1 MRKFVYLFAAATLLL
16 LVGTVQAR
24 EGRGAPAAKL
34 AQDDIVVSTQRTLL
48 NINNMAMW
56 IQSDG
61 WSARNPLN
69 NNSGVTY
76 PRSTDQ
82 VIFQD
87 GIIWG
92 GRVKDGNDQELR
104 VGGQTYEIGTVP
116 GVIESKGVA
125 QDRETA
131 RLYRIRRDWAT
142 ADLRLD
148 ASEVLNIG
156 LSAVTAAHEEAVRA
170 QYERDWMEWP
180 ADQGAPYYDNDGNG
194 QYDPAVDE
202 PGLASADQ
210 VIWFAINDLDQG
222 ATTSLYGSL
231 PIGLETQV
239 TLWGYAR
246 SDALGDVIFKKYKI
260 IYKGTAEATDD
271 AVIEDMYFAQ
281 WSDPDLGDFGDDFAG
296 ADVGLSLGYVYNSI
310 DDDSHYVS
318 FGLAPP
324 AAGYDFLQGPIVP
337 VHQLDEEG
345 NIAVDEEGNQL
356 LDENSVAIFNE
367 GLRPGYKNLPM
378 TAFVYFAA
386 GSAISDPELGEYI
399 GTQQWYNLLRGFQ
412 PQDDVENPVPY
423 TNPLTNADTKFTLD
437 GDPTRATGWNDGVPL
452 PAGDRRI
459 VLATGSF
466 EMALGDT
473 QEVVVA
479 LLGAISSDRLRSVSK
494 LKFTDQFVQDAYNS
508 FFQVP
513 KPPTQPNV
521 RLVELDQTIVLNWG
535 WDPESVAKTESGGS
549 SGFEFEGYNVYQ
561 LPSAEATLG
570 QATKIAT
577 FDIVNGVT
585 TILGIAL
592 DEQSGVVLDVPLQI
606 GSDSGLQRYI
616 TLTRDALR
624 SGPLVNG
631 QQYYFAV
638 TAYSRA
644 TSAEAA
650 TTTTLESSPQSI
662 ICVPQVAPPGI
673 TRTHEDPGELLPVEH
688 TKGIGDASVFP
699 VVIDPTALR
708 LTTYEGIFTGIFSG
722 VEITVWLPTTYKVTF
737 NDDATWSL
745 SREPYEFP
753 FNDGSWRLLDGET
766 LEDRE
771 SNTTYKVKLTF
782 NDDSTWSL
790 SRILLEA
797 TDEVELTF
805 NDESWSLLD
814 GETLV
819 DRESN
824 ISLDESYP
832 IVEGLQ
838 VKVGALVFTN
848 PTTYISAEVTSDA
861 NPDDGNLSL
870 WGDGTLFGFPDGYG
884 STFWD
889 GGGAGDNRLV
899 RDIEFRFTGV
909 WDADSTAIVEG
920 GSMATLGGVSG
931 GSGERDIAAH
941 PFKPAEVSDSTGAF
955 LQRVPFEI
963 WDVEDPD
970 NPRQL
975 NAVFYDRGADGSRDD
990 GSVVYHQ
997 TYNMPGR
1004 DYITIVHTD
1013 YDPTKIHELT
1023 DENTTW
1029 VYFFL
1034 QGGASVWSTG
1044 DVIKITI
1051 GNTVVAGE
1059 DEFEFSVTAEAYSEA
1074 LAKENVDKINVFPNP
1089 YLGVNSAETSRYSH
1103 FVTFN
1108 HLPPKANIRIFDMS
1122 GTLVRTI
1129 EKDDPS
1135 QFTRWDLQNQ
1145 NQLPVASGMYIA
1157 HIELPGL
1164 GESRILKLAVIQE
1177 QQFLESF

>member
-1 MRKFVYLFAAATLLL
+1 MRKFVYLFVAATLLF

-34 AQDDIVVSTQRTLL
+34 AQDDIVVSTERTQL

-69 NNSGVTY
+69 GNSGVTY
-76 PRSTDQ
+76 PRSIDQ

-116 GVIESKGVA
+116 GIIESKGVA
-125 QDRETA
+125 QDRDTA

-337 VHQLDEEG
+337 VYQLDDDG

-521 RLVELDQTIVLNWG
+521 RLVELNQTIVLNWG
-535 WDPESVAKTESGGS
+535 WDPELVAKTESVGS
-549 SGFEFEGYNVYQ
+549 PGFEFEGYNVYQ
-561 LPSAEATLG
+561 LPSAEATLSQG
-570 QATKIAT
+570 TKIAT
-577 FDIVNGVT
+577 FDLVNGVT

-606 GSDSGLQRYI
+606 GSDGGLQRYI
-616 TLTRDALR
+616 TMTRDALR

-644 TSAEAA
+644 TSEEAA
-650 TTTTLESSPQSI
+650 TTTTLESSPQTI

-673 TRTHEDPGELLPVEH
+673 TRTHEAPGEVLPVEH
-688 TKGIGDASVFP
+688 TKGIGDASVWAM
-699 VVIDPTALR
+699 VVDPTALQQAA
-708 LTTYEGIFTGIFSG
+708 
-722 VEITVWLPTTYKVTF
+722 YKVTF

-745 SREPYEFP
+745 SR
-753 FNDGSWRLLDGET
+753 GGE
-766 LEDRE
+766 
-771 SNTTYKVKLTF
+771 
-782 NDDSTWSL
+782 
-790 SRILLEA
+790 I
-797 TDEVELTF
+797 
-805 NDESWSLLD
+805 
-814 GETLV
+814 LV
-819 DRESN
+819 DREGN

-838 VKVGALVFTN
+838 VKVGNLVFTN
-848 PTTYISAEVTSDA
+848 PTTYISAQVTNDA
-861 NPDDGNLSL
+861 DPEDGDLSL

-975 NAVFYDRGADGSRDD
+975 NAVFFDRGADGSRDD

-1023 DENTTW
+1023 DDNTTW
-1029 VYFFL
+1029 VYFFS

-1044 DVIKITI
+1044 DVLKITI

-1059 DEFEFSVTAEAYSEA
+1059 DEFEFSVTAATYSEA
-1074 LAKENVDKINVFPNP
+1074 LAKENVEKINVFPNP
-1089 YLGVNSAETSRYSH
+1089 YLGVNLAETSRYSH
-1103 FVTFN
+1103 FVTFSY
-1108 HLPPKANIRIFDMS
+1108 LPPKANIRIFDMS

-1157 HIELPGL
+1157 HIELPGI

-1177 QQFLESF
+1177 QQFLENF

>member
-1 MRKFVYLFAAATLLL
+1 MRKFVYLFVAATLLF

-34 AQDDIVVSTQRTLL
+34 AQDDIVVSTERTQL

-69 NNSGVTY
+69 GNSGVTY
-76 PRSTDQ
+76 PRSIDQ

-116 GVIESKGVA
+116 GIIESKGVA
-125 QDRETA
+125 QDRDTA

-156 LSAVTAAHEEAVRA
+156 LSQVTAAHEEAVRA

-337 VHQLDEEG
+337 VYQLDEEG

-521 RLVELDQTIVLNWG
+521 RLVELNQTIVLNWG
-535 WDPESVAKTESGGS
+535 WDPELVAKTESVGS
-549 SGFEFEGYNVYQ
+549 PGFEFEGYNVYQ
-561 LPSAEATLG
+561 LPSAEATLSQG
-570 QATKIAT
+570 TKIAT
-577 FDIVNGVT
+577 FDLVNGVT

-606 GSDSGLQRYI
+606 GSDGGLQRYI
-616 TLTRDALR
+616 TMTRDALR

-644 TSAEAA
+644 TSEEAA
-650 TTTTLESSPQSI
+650 TTTTLESSPQTI

-673 TRTHEDPGELLPVEH
+673 TRTHEAPGEVLPVEH
-688 TKGIGDASVFP
+688 TKGIGDASVWAM
-699 VVIDPTALR
+699 VVDPTALQQAA
-708 LTTYEGIFTGIFSG
+708 
-722 VEITVWLPTTYKVTF
+722 YKVTF

-745 SREPYEFP
+745 SR
-753 FNDGSWRLLDGET
+753 GGE
-766 LEDRE
+766 
-771 SNTTYKVKLTF
+771 
-782 NDDSTWSL
+782 
-790 SRILLEA
+790 I
-797 TDEVELTF
+797 
-805 NDESWSLLD
+805 
-814 GETLV
+814 LV
-819 DRESN
+819 DREGN

-838 VKVGALVFTN
+838 VKVGNLVFTN
-848 PTTYISAEVTSDA
+848 PTTYISAQVTNDA
-861 NPDDGNLSL
+861 DPEDGDLSL
-870 WGDGTLFGFPDGYG
+870 WGDGTLFGYSDGYG
-884 STFWD
+884 STFWE

-975 NAVFYDRGADGSRDD
+975 NAVFFDRGADGSRDD

-1023 DENTTW
+1023 DDNTTW
-1029 VYFFL
+1029 VYFFS

-1044 DVIKITI
+1044 DVLKITI

-1059 DEFEFSVTAEAYSEA
+1059 DEFEFSVTAATYSEA
-1074 LAKENVDKINVFPNP
+1074 LAKENVEKINVFPNP
-1089 YLGVNSAETSRYSH
+1089 YLGVNLAETSRYSH
-1103 FVTFN
+1103 FVTFSY
-1108 HLPPKANIRIFDMS
+1108 LPPKANIRIFDMS

-1157 HIELPGL
+1157 HIELPGI

-1177 QQFLESF
+1177 QQFLENF

>member
-1 MRKFVYLFAAATLLL
+1 MRKLIFGMIAAAGLAT
-16 LVGTVQAR
+16 GPAEAR
-24 EGRGAPAAKL
+24 EPIYGGAAKAL
-34 AQDDIVVSTQRTLL
+34 QEEDADKVSTERTML

-56 IQSDG
+56 IQSNG
-61 WSARNPLN
+61 ASARNPIT
-69 NNSGVTY
+69 SGAGVTF

-82 VIFQD
+82 VIYQD
-87 GIIWG
+87 GLIWG
-92 GRVKDGNDQELR
+92 GRVLDGNPQELR
-104 VGGQTYEIGTVP
+104 VGGQTYAIGTVP

-125 QDRETA
+125 QDRATA

-148 ASEVLNIG
+148 ASEVLNKG
-156 LSAVTAAHEEAVRA
+156 LSEVTAANEDSVRA

-180 ADQGAPYYDNDGNG
+180 AELGAPFYDNDGDG

-202 PGLASADQ
+202 PGLANADQ
-210 VIWFAINDLDQG
+210 VIWFAVNDLDQG
-222 ATTSLYGSL
+222 AVASLYGAL
-231 PIGLETQV
+231 PIGMETQV

-246 SDALGDVIFKKYKI
+246 TDALGDAIFKKYKV
-260 IYKGTAEATDD
+260 IYKGTESTPDTAR
-271 AVIEDMYFAQ
+271 VEDMYLAQ

-296 ADVGLSLGYVYNSI
+296 ADVDLSLGYVYNSI
-310 DDDSHYVS
+310 DDDSHYVD

-337 VHQLDEEG
+337 VYLRDEEG
-345 NIAVDEEGNQL
+345 NVAVDEEGNPL
-356 LDENSVAIFNE
+356 LDENSVAIFND
-367 GLRPGYKNLPM
+367 GLRPGYENLPM

-386 GSAISDPELGEYI
+386 GSSISDPDLQEYD
-399 GTQQWYNLLRGFQ
+399 GTLQWYNLLQGFQ
-412 PQDDVENPVPY
+412 PQADINNPVPY
-423 TNPLTNADTKFTLD
+423 TNPLTNEATKFTLA

-459 VLATGSF
+459 VMATGPF

-479 LLGAISSDRLRSVSK
+479 LLGGISTDRLRSVSK

-513 KPPTQPNV
+513 KPPARPNV
-521 RLVELDQTIVLNWG
+521 RLIELDQTIVLNWG
-535 WDPESVAKTESGGS
+535 WDPESVAETEGVGS
-549 SGFEFEGYNVYQ
+549 PGFDFEGYNVYQ
-561 LPSAEATLG
+561 MPSAEATLSQG
-570 QATKIAT
+570 TRIAT
-577 FDIVNGVT
+577 FDLVNGVT

-606 GSDSGLQRYI
+606 GNDRGLQRYI
-616 TLTRDALR
+616 TLSHDALR
-624 SGPLVNG
+624 GGPLVNG
-631 QQYYFAV
+631 QQYHFAV
-638 TAYSRA
+638 TAYNRA
-644 TSAEAA
+644 TSEDAA
-650 TTTTLESSPQSI
+650 TTTTLESSPRI
-662 ICVPQVAPPGI
+662 ITCVPQVAPPGI
-673 TRTHEDPGELLPVEH
+673 SRTHEAPGDTLSVEH
-688 TKGIGDASVFP
+688 TNGIGDASVYP
-699 VVIDPTALR
+699 LVIDPTALQ
-708 LTTYEGIFTGIFSG
+708 EA
-722 VEITVWLPTTYKVTF
+722 TYKVAF

-745 SREPYEFP
+745 LR
-753 FNDGSWRLLDGET
+753 DGEQ
-766 LEDRE
+766 
-771 SNTTYKVKLTF
+771 V
-782 NDDSTWSL
+782 
-790 SRILLEA
+790 I
-797 TDEVELTF
+797 
-805 NDESWSLLD
+805 
-814 GETLV
+814 

-832 IVEGLQ
+832 IVDGLQ
-838 VKVGALVFTN
+838 VKVGDLVFTN
-848 PTTYISAEVTSDA
+848 PTTYISAAVTNDA
-861 NPDDGNLSL
+861 NPDDGDLSL
-870 WGDGTLFGFPDGYG
+870 WGDGTLFGFADGYG

-889 GGGAGDNRLV
+889 GGGAGDIRLV

-909 WDADSTAIVEG
+909 WSADSTRIVEG

-941 PFKPAEVSDSTGAF
+941 PFKPADAEVSDSTGAF
-955 LQRVPFEI
+955 LQRVPFEV

-975 NAVFYDRGADGSRDD
+975 NAVFYDCGADGSRDE
-990 GSVVYHQ
+990 GSVAYHQ

-1013 YDPTKIHELT
+1013 YDPAKIHELT

-1059 DEFEFSVTAEAYSEA
+1059 DEFEFRVTAERYSEA
-1074 LAKENVDKINVFPNP
+1074 LARESVKKINVFPNP
-1089 YLGVNSAETSRYSH
+1089 YLGVNEAETSRFNH
-1103 FVTFN
+1103 FVTFS

-1122 GTLVRTI
+1122 GVLVRTI

-1135 QFTRWDLQNQ
+1135 QFTRWDLQNH
-1145 NQLPVASGMYIA
+1145 NELPVASGMYIA
-1157 HIELPGL
+1157 HIELPGT
-1164 GESRILKLAVIQE
+1164 GMSRVLKLAIIQE
-1177 QQFLESF
+1177 QQFLENF

>member
-1 MRKFVYLFAAATLLL
+1 MRKFVYLFVAATLLF

-34 AQDDIVVSTQRTLL
+34 AQDDIVVSTERTQL

-69 NNSGVTY
+69 GNSGVTY
-76 PRSTDQ
+76 PRSIDQ

-116 GVIESKGVA
+116 GIIESKGVA
-125 QDRETA
+125 QDRDTA

-337 VHQLDEEG
+337 VYQLDEEG

-513 KPPTQPNV
+513 KPPTQPKV

-535 WDPESVAKTESGGS
+535 WDPESVAKTESVGS
-549 SGFEFEGYNVYQ
+549 PGFEFEGYNVYQ
-561 LPSAEATLG
+561 LPSAEATLSQG
-570 QATKIAT
+570 TKIAT
-577 FDIVNGVT
+577 FDLVNGVT

-606 GSDSGLQRYI
+606 GNDGGLQRYI
-616 TLTRDALR
+616 TMTRDALR

-644 TSAEAA
+644 TSEEAA
-650 TTTTLESSPQSI
+650 TTTTLESSPQTI

-673 TRTHEDPGELLPVEH
+673 ARTHEVPGEVLPVEH
-688 TKGIGDASVFP
+688 TKGIGDASVWAM
-699 VVIDPTALR
+699 VVDPTALQQAA
-708 LTTYEGIFTGIFSG
+708 
-722 VEITVWLPTTYKVTF
+722 YKVTF

-745 SREPYEFP
+745 SR
-753 FNDGSWRLLDGET
+753 GGE
-766 LEDRE
+766 
-771 SNTTYKVKLTF
+771 
-782 NDDSTWSL
+782 
-790 SRILLEA
+790 I
-797 TDEVELTF
+797 
-805 NDESWSLLD
+805 
-814 GETLV
+814 LV
-819 DRESN
+819 DREGN

-838 VKVGALVFTN
+838 VKVGNLVFTN
-848 PTTYISAEVTSDA
+848 PTTYISAQVTNDA
-861 NPDDGNLSL
+861 DSEDGDLSL
-870 WGDGTLFGFPDGYG
+870 WGDGTLFGYSDGYG
-884 STFWD
+884 STFWE

-975 NAVFYDRGADGSRDD
+975 NAVFSDRGADGSRDD

-1023 DENTTW
+1023 DDNTTW
-1029 VYFFL
+1029 VYFFS

-1044 DVIKITI
+1044 DVLKITI

-1059 DEFEFSVTAEAYSEA
+1059 DEFEFSVTAATYSEA
-1074 LAKENVDKINVFPNP
+1074 LAKENVEKINVFPNP
-1089 YLGVNSAETSRYSH
+1089 YLGVNLAETSRYRH
-1103 FVTFN
+1103 FVTFSY
-1108 HLPPKANIRIFDMS
+1108 LPPKANIRIFDMS

-1157 HIELPGL
+1157 HIELPGI

-1177 QQFLESF
+1177 QQFLENF

>member
-1 MRKFVYLFAAATLLL
+1 MRKFVYLFVAATLLF

-34 AQDDIVVSTQRTLL
+34 AQDDIVVSTERTQL

-69 NNSGVTY
+69 GNSGVTY
-76 PRSTDQ
+76 PRSIDQ

-116 GVIESKGVA
+116 GIIESKGVA
-125 QDRETA
+125 QDRDTA

-521 RLVELDQTIVLNWG
+521 RLVELNQTIVLNWG
-535 WDPESVAKTESGGS
+535 WDPELVAKTESVGS
-549 SGFEFEGYNVYQ
+549 PGFEFEGYNVYQ
-561 LPSAEATLG
+561 LPSAEATLSQG
-570 QATKIAT
+570 TKIAT
-577 FDIVNGVT
+577 FDLVNGVT

-606 GSDSGLQRYI
+606 GSDGGLQRYI
-616 TLTRDALR
+616 TMTRDALR

-644 TSAEAA
+644 TSEEAA
-650 TTTTLESSPQSI
+650 TTTTLESSPQTI

-673 TRTHEDPGELLPVEH
+673 TRTHEAPGEVLPVEH
-688 TKGIGDASVFP
+688 TKGIGDASVWAM
-699 VVIDPTALR
+699 VVDPTALQQAA
-708 LTTYEGIFTGIFSG
+708 
-722 VEITVWLPTTYKVTF
+722 YKVTF

-745 SREPYEFP
+745 SR
-753 FNDGSWRLLDGET
+753 GGE
-766 LEDRE
+766 
-771 SNTTYKVKLTF
+771 
-782 NDDSTWSL
+782 
-790 SRILLEA
+790 I
-797 TDEVELTF
+797 
-805 NDESWSLLD
+805 
-814 GETLV
+814 LV
-819 DRESN
+819 DREGN

-838 VKVGALVFTN
+838 VKVGNLVFTN
-848 PTTYISAEVTSDA
+848 PTTYISAEVTNDA
-861 NPDDGNLSL
+861 NPDDGDLSL
-870 WGDGTLFGFPDGYG
+870 WGDGTLFGYSDGYG
-884 STFWD
+884 STFWE

-975 NAVFYDRGADGSRDD
+975 NAVFFDRGADGSRDD

-1023 DENTTW
+1023 DDNTTW
-1029 VYFFL
+1029 VYFFS

-1044 DVIKITI
+1044 DVLKITI

-1059 DEFEFSVTAEAYSEA
+1059 DEFEFSVTAATYSEA
-1074 LAKENVDKINVFPNP
+1074 LAKENVEKINVFPNP
-1089 YLGVNSAETSRYSH
+1089 YLGVNLAETSRYSH
-1103 FVTFN
+1103 FVTFSY
-1108 HLPPKANIRIFDMS
+1108 LPPKANIRIFDMS

-1157 HIELPGL
+1157 HIELPGI

-1177 QQFLESF
+1177 QQFLENF

>member
-1 MRKFVYLFAAATLLL
+1 MRKFVYLFVAATLLF

-34 AQDDIVVSTQRTLL
+34 AQDDIVVSTERTQL

-69 NNSGVTY
+69 GNSGVTY
-76 PRSTDQ
+76 PRSIDQ

-116 GVIESKGVA
+116 GIIESKGVA
-125 QDRETA
+125 QDRDTA

-337 VHQLDEEG
+337 VYQLDDDG

-513 KPPTQPNV
+513 KPPTQPKV

-535 WDPESVAKTESGGS
+535 WDPESVAKTESVGS
-549 SGFEFEGYNVYQ
+549 PGFEFEGYNVYQ
-561 LPSAEATLG
+561 LPSAEATLSQG
-570 QATKIAT
+570 TKIAT
-577 FDIVNGVT
+577 FDLVNGVT

-606 GSDSGLQRYI
+606 GNDGGLQRYI
-616 TLTRDALR
+616 TMTRDALR

-644 TSAEAA
+644 TSEEAA
-650 TTTTLESSPQSI
+650 TTTTLESSPQTI

-673 TRTHEDPGELLPVEH
+673 TRTHEAPGEVLPVEH
-688 TKGIGDASVFP
+688 TKGIGDASVWAM
-699 VVIDPTALR
+699 VVDPTALQQAA
-708 LTTYEGIFTGIFSG
+708 
-722 VEITVWLPTTYKVTF
+722 YKVTF

-745 SREPYEFP
+745 SR
-753 FNDGSWRLLDGET
+753 GGE
-766 LEDRE
+766 
-771 SNTTYKVKLTF
+771 
-782 NDDSTWSL
+782 
-790 SRILLEA
+790 I
-797 TDEVELTF
+797 
-805 NDESWSLLD
+805 
-814 GETLV
+814 LV
-819 DRESN
+819 DREGN

-838 VKVGALVFTN
+838 VKVGNLVFTN
-848 PTTYISAEVTSDA
+848 PTTYISAQVTNDA
-861 NPDDGNLSL
+861 DPEDGDLSL
-870 WGDGTLFGFPDGYG
+870 WGDGTLFGYSDGYG
-884 STFWD
+884 STFWE

-975 NAVFYDRGADGSRDD
+975 NAVFFDRGADGSRDD

-1023 DENTTW
+1023 DDNTTW
-1029 VYFFL
+1029 VYFFS

-1044 DVIKITI
+1044 DVLKITI

-1059 DEFEFSVTAEAYSEA
+1059 DEFEFSVTAATYSEA
-1074 LAKENVDKINVFPNP
+1074 LAKENVEKINVFPNP
-1089 YLGVNSAETSRYSH
+1089 YLGVNLAETSRYSH
-1103 FVTFN
+1103 FVTFSY
-1108 HLPPKANIRIFDMS
+1108 LPPKANIRIFDMS

-1157 HIELPGL
+1157 HIELPGI

-1177 QQFLESF
+1177 QQFLENF

>member
-34 AQDDIVVSTQRTLL
+34 AQDEIEVSTQRTQL

-69 NNSGVTY
+69 GNSGVTY

-92 GRVKDGNDQELR
+92 GRVQDGNDQDLR

-116 GVIESKGVA
+116 GVIESKGLA

-148 ASEVLNIG
+148 ASEVLNKG
-156 LSAVTAAHEEAVRA
+156 LSQITAAHEDSVRA

-180 ADQGAPYYDNDGNG
+180 AELGAPYYDNDGNG
-194 QYDPAVDE
+194 QYDPSVDE
-202 PGLASADQ
+202 PGLANADQ

-222 ATTSLYGSL
+222 ATTNLYGSL

-337 VHQLDEEG
+337 VYQLDDDG
-345 NIAVDEEGNQL
+345 NIAVDDDGNQL
-356 LDENSVAIFNE
+356 LDESSVAIFND

-459 VLATGSF
+459 VLATGPF

-535 WDPESVAKTESGGS
+535 WDPESVDKTESLGS
-549 SGFEFEGYNVYQ
+549 PGFDFEGYNVYQ

-688 TKGIGDASVFP
+688 TKGIGDASVWAQ
-699 VVIDPTALR
+699 VVDPTALQQAA
-708 LTTYEGIFTGIFSG
+708 
-722 VEITVWLPTTYKVTF
+722 YKVTF

-745 SREPYEFP
+745 SR
-753 FNDGSWRLLDGET
+753 GGE
-766 LEDRE
+766 
-771 SNTTYKVKLTF
+771 
-782 NDDSTWSL
+782 
-790 SRILLEA
+790 I
-797 TDEVELTF
+797 
-805 NDESWSLLD
+805 
-814 GETLV
+814 LV

-838 VKVGALVFTN
+838 VKVGNLVFTN
-848 PTTYISAEVTSDA
+848 PTTYISAEVTNDA
-861 NPDDGNLSL
+861 NPEDGDLHL
-870 WGDGTLFGFPDGYG
+870 WSDGTLFGFPDGYG

-1074 LAKENVDKINVFPNP
+1074 LAKENIGKINVFPNP
-1089 YLGVNSAETSRYSH
+1089 YFGVNSAETSRYSH
-1103 FVTFN
+1103 FVTFS

-1129 EKDDPS
+1129 EKDEPS

-1157 HIELPGL
+1157 HIELPGT
-1164 GESRILKLAVIQE
+1164 GMSRILKLAVIQE

>member
-1 MRKFVYLFAAATLLL
+1 MRKFVYLFVAATLLF

-34 AQDDIVVSTQRTLL
+34 AQDDIVVSTERTQL

-69 NNSGVTY
+69 GNSGVTY
-76 PRSTDQ
+76 PRSIDQ

-116 GVIESKGVA
+116 GIIESKGVA
-125 QDRETA
+125 QDRDTA

-337 VHQLDEEG
+337 VYQLDDDG
-345 NIAVDEEGNQL
+345 NIAVDDDGNQL

-513 KPPTQPNV
+513 KPPTQPKV

-535 WDPESVAKTESGGS
+535 WDPESVAKTESVGS
-549 SGFEFEGYNVYQ
+549 PGFEFEGYNVYQ
-561 LPSAEATLG
+561 LPSAEATLSQG
-570 QATKIAT
+570 TKIAT
-577 FDIVNGVT
+577 FDLVNGVT

-606 GSDSGLQRYI
+606 GSDGGLQRYI
-616 TLTRDALR
+616 TMTRDALR

-644 TSAEAA
+644 TSEEAA
-650 TTTTLESSPQSI
+650 TTTTLESSPQTI

-673 TRTHEDPGELLPVEH
+673 TRTHEAPGEVLPVEH
-688 TKGIGDASVFP
+688 TKGIGDASVWAM
-699 VVIDPTALR
+699 VVDPTTLQQAA
-708 LTTYEGIFTGIFSG
+708 
-722 VEITVWLPTTYKVTF
+722 YKVTF

-745 SREPYEFP
+745 SR
-753 FNDGSWRLLDGET
+753 GGE
-766 LEDRE
+766 
-771 SNTTYKVKLTF
+771 
-782 NDDSTWSL
+782 
-790 SRILLEA
+790 I
-797 TDEVELTF
+797 
-805 NDESWSLLD
+805 
-814 GETLV
+814 LV
-819 DRESN
+819 DREGN

-838 VKVGALVFTN
+838 VKVGNLVFTN
-848 PTTYISAEVTSDA
+848 PTTYISAQVTNDA
-861 NPDDGNLSL
+861 DPEDGDLSL
-870 WGDGTLFGFPDGYG
+870 WGDGTLFGYSDGYG
-884 STFWD
+884 STFWE

-975 NAVFYDRGADGSRDD
+975 NAVFFDRGADGSRDD

-1023 DENTTW
+1023 DDNTTW
-1029 VYFFL
+1029 VYFFS

-1044 DVIKITI
+1044 DVLKITI

-1059 DEFEFSVTAEAYSEA
+1059 DEFEFSVTAATYSEA
-1074 LAKENVDKINVFPNP
+1074 LAKENVEKINVFPNP
-1089 YLGVNSAETSRYSH
+1089 YLGVNLAETSRYSH
-1103 FVTFN
+1103 FVTFSY
-1108 HLPPKANIRIFDMS
+1108 LPPKANIRIFDMS

-1157 HIELPGL
+1157 HIELPGI

-1177 QQFLESF
+1177 QQFLENF

>member
-34 AQDDIVVSTQRTLL
+34 AQDEIEVSTQRTLL

-69 NNSGVTY
+69 SNSGVTY

-92 GRVKDGNDQELR
+92 GRVQDGNDQDLR

-156 LSAVTAAHEEAVRA
+156 LSQVTAAHEEAVRA
-170 QYERDWMEWP
+170 QYERDWTEWP
-180 ADQGAPYYDNDGNG
+180 AELGAPYYDNDGNG
-194 QYDPAVDE
+194 QYDPSVDE
-202 PGLASADQ
+202 PGLANADQ

-222 ATTSLYGSL
+222 ATTNLYGSL

-310 DDDSHYVS
+310 DDDSHYVT

-337 VHQLDEEG
+337 VYQLDDDG

-356 LDENSVAIFNE
+356 LDESSVAIFND

-459 VLATGSF
+459 VLATGPF

-535 WDPESVAKTESGGS
+535 WDPESVAKTESVGS
-549 SGFEFEGYNVYQ
+549 PGFDFEGYNVYQ

-577 FDIVNGVT
+577 FDLVNGVT

-606 GSDSGLQRYI
+606 GNDSGLQRYI
-616 TLTRDALR
+616 TMTSDAIR
-624 SGPLVNG
+624 GGPLVNG

-688 TKGIGDASVFP
+688 TKGIGDASVWAQ
-699 VVIDPTALR
+699 VIDPTALQQAA
-708 LTTYEGIFTGIFSG
+708 
-722 VEITVWLPTTYKVTF
+722 YKVTF

-745 SREPYEFP
+745 SR
-753 FNDGSWRLLDGET
+753 GGE
-766 LEDRE
+766 
-771 SNTTYKVKLTF
+771 
-782 NDDSTWSL
+782 
-790 SRILLEA
+790 I
-797 TDEVELTF
+797 
-805 NDESWSLLD
+805 
-814 GETLV
+814 LV

-838 VKVGALVFTN
+838 VKVGNLVFTN
-848 PTTYISAEVTSDA
+848 PTTYISAEVTNDA
-861 NPDDGNLSL
+861 NPEDGDLHL
-870 WGDGTLFGFPDGYG
+870 WSDGTLFGFPDGYG

-975 NAVFYDRGADGSRDD
+975 NAVFYDRGADGSRDED
-990 GSVVYHQ
+990 SVVYHQ

-1029 VYFFL
+1029 VYFFY

-1074 LAKENVDKINVFPNP
+1074 LAKENIGKINVFPNP

-1157 HIELPGL
+1157 HIELPGT
-1164 GESRILKLAVIQE
+1164 GMSRILKLAVIQE

>member
-1 MRKFVYLFAAATLLL
+1 MRKFVYLFVAATLLF

-34 AQDDIVVSTQRTLL
+34 AQDDIVVSTERTQL

-69 NNSGVTY
+69 GNSGVTY
-76 PRSTDQ
+76 PRSIDQ

-116 GVIESKGVA
+116 GIIESKGVA
-125 QDRETA
+125 QDRDTA

-156 LSAVTAAHEEAVRA
+156 LSTVTAAHEEAVRA

-337 VHQLDEEG
+337 VYQLDEEG

-513 KPPTQPNV
+513 KPPTQPKV

-535 WDPESVAKTESGGS
+535 WDPESVAKTESVGS
-549 SGFEFEGYNVYQ
+549 PGFEFEGYNVYQ
-561 LPSAEATLG
+561 LPSAEATLSQG
-570 QATKIAT
+570 TKIAT
-577 FDIVNGVT
+577 FDLVNGVT

-606 GSDSGLQRYI
+606 GNDGGLQRYI
-616 TLTRDALR
+616 TMTRDALR

-644 TSAEAA
+644 TSEEAA
-650 TTTTLESSPQSI
+650 TTTTLESSPQTI

-673 TRTHEDPGELLPVEH
+673 ARTHEVPGEVLPVEH
-688 TKGIGDASVFP
+688 TKGIGDASVWAM
-699 VVIDPTALR
+699 VVDPTALQQAA
-708 LTTYEGIFTGIFSG
+708 
-722 VEITVWLPTTYKVTF
+722 YKVTF

-745 SREPYEFP
+745 SR
-753 FNDGSWRLLDGET
+753 GGE
-766 LEDRE
+766 
-771 SNTTYKVKLTF
+771 
-782 NDDSTWSL
+782 
-790 SRILLEA
+790 I
-797 TDEVELTF
+797 
-805 NDESWSLLD
+805 
-814 GETLV
+814 LV
-819 DRESN
+819 DREGN

-838 VKVGALVFTN
+838 VKVGNLVFTN
-848 PTTYISAEVTSDA
+848 PTTYISAQVTNDA
-861 NPDDGNLSL
+861 DSEDGDLSL
-870 WGDGTLFGFPDGYG
+870 WGDGTLFGYSDGYG
-884 STFWD
+884 STFWE

-975 NAVFYDRGADGSRDD
+975 NAVFSDRGADGSRDD

-1023 DENTTW
+1023 DDNTTW
-1029 VYFFL
+1029 VYFFS

-1044 DVIKITI
+1044 DVLKITI

-1059 DEFEFSVTAEAYSEA
+1059 DEFEFSVTAATYSEA
-1074 LAKENVDKINVFPNP
+1074 LAKENVEKINVFPNP
-1089 YLGVNSAETSRYSH
+1089 YLGVNLAETSRYSH
-1103 FVTFN
+1103 FVTFSY
-1108 HLPPKANIRIFDMS
+1108 LPPKANIRIFDMS

-1157 HIELPGL
+1157 HIELPGI
-1164 GESRILKLAVIQE
+1164 GEGRILKLAVIQE
-1177 QQFLESF
+1177 QQFLENF

>member
-34 AQDDIVVSTQRTLL
+34 AQDEIEVSTQRTLL

-69 NNSGVTY
+69 SNSGVTY

-92 GRVKDGNDQELR
+92 GRVQDGNDQDLR

-156 LSAVTAAHEEAVRA
+156 LSEVTAAHEEAVRA
-170 QYERDWMEWP
+170 QYERDWTEWP
-180 ADQGAPYYDNDGNG
+180 AELGAPYYDNDGNG
-194 QYDPAVDE
+194 QYDPSVDE
-202 PGLASADQ
+202 PGLANADQ

-222 ATTSLYGSL
+222 ATTNLYGSL

-310 DDDSHYVS
+310 DDDSHYVT

-337 VHQLDEEG
+337 VYQLDDDG
-345 NIAVDEEGNQL
+345 NIAVDDDGNQL
-356 LDENSVAIFNE
+356 LDENSVAIFND

-459 VLATGSF
+459 VLATGPF

-549 SGFEFEGYNVYQ
+549 PGFDFEGYNVYQ

-577 FDIVNGVT
+577 FDLVNGVT

-606 GSDSGLQRYI
+606 GNDGGLQRYI
-616 TLTRDALR
+616 TMTRDALR

-644 TSAEAA
+644 TSEEAA
-650 TTTTLESSPQSI
+650 TTTSLESSPQTI

-673 TRTHEDPGELLPVEH
+673 TRTHEAPGEVLPAEH
-688 TKGIGDASVFP
+688 TKGIGDASVWP
-699 VVIDPTALR
+699 MVVDPTALQQ
-708 LTTYEGIFTGIFSG
+708 SA
-722 VEITVWLPTTYKVTF
+722 YKVTF

-745 SREPYEFP
+745 SR
-753 FNDGSWRLLDGET
+753 GGE
-766 LEDRE
+766 
-771 SNTTYKVKLTF
+771 
-782 NDDSTWSL
+782 
-790 SRILLEA
+790 I
-797 TDEVELTF
+797 
-805 NDESWSLLD
+805 
-814 GETLV
+814 LV

-832 IVEGLQ
+832 IVEGIQ
-838 VKVGALVFTN
+838 VKVGNLVFTN
-848 PTTYISAEVTSDA
+848 PTTYISAQVTNDA
-861 NPDDGNLSL
+861 DPEDGDLSL
-870 WGDGTLFGFPDGYG
+870 WGDGTLFGYSDGYG
-884 STFWD
+884 STFWE

-909 WDADSTAIVEG
+909 WNADQTEIIEG

-975 NAVFYDRGADGSRDD
+975 NAVFFDRGADGSRDD

-1023 DENTTW
+1023 DDNTTW

-1044 DVIKITI
+1044 DVLKITI

-1059 DEFEFSVTAEAYSEA
+1059 DEFEFSVTAATYSEA
-1074 LAKENVDKINVFPNP
+1074 LAKENVEKINVFPNP
-1089 YLGVNSAETSRYSH
+1089 YLGVNLAETSRYSH
-1103 FVTFN
+1103 FVTFSY
-1108 HLPPKANIRIFDMS
+1108 LPPKANIRIFDMS

-1157 HIELPGL
+1157 HIELPGI

-1177 QQFLESF
+1177 QQFLENF

>member
-1 MRKFVYLFAAATLLL
+1 MRKFVYLFVVATLLF

-34 AQDDIVVSTQRTLL
+34 AQDDIVVSTERTQL
-48 NINNMAMW
+48 NINKMDMW

-69 NNSGVTY
+69 GNSGVTY
-76 PRSTDQ
+76 PRSIDQ

-116 GVIESKGVA
+116 GIIESKGVA
-125 QDRETA
+125 QDRDTA

-337 VHQLDEEG
+337 VYQLDDDG
-345 NIAVDEEGNQL
+345 NIAVDDDGNQL

-513 KPPTQPNV
+513 KPPTQPKV

-535 WDPESVAKTESGGS
+535 WDPESVAKTESVGS
-549 SGFEFEGYNVYQ
+549 PGFEFEGYNVYQ
-561 LPSAEATLG
+561 LPSAEATLSQG
-570 QATKIAT
+570 TKIAT
-577 FDIVNGVT
+577 FDLVNGVT

-606 GSDSGLQRYI
+606 GNDGGLQRYI
-616 TLTRDALR
+616 TMTRDALR

-644 TSAEAA
+644 TSEEAA
-650 TTTTLESSPQSI
+650 TTTTLESSPQTI

-673 TRTHEDPGELLPVEH
+673 ARTHEVPGEVLPVEH
-688 TKGIGDASVFP
+688 TKGIGDASVWAM
-699 VVIDPTALR
+699 VVDPTALQQAA
-708 LTTYEGIFTGIFSG
+708 
-722 VEITVWLPTTYKVTF
+722 YKVTF

-745 SREPYEFP
+745 SR
-753 FNDGSWRLLDGET
+753 GGE
-766 LEDRE
+766 
-771 SNTTYKVKLTF
+771 
-782 NDDSTWSL
+782 
-790 SRILLEA
+790 I
-797 TDEVELTF
+797 
-805 NDESWSLLD
+805 
-814 GETLV
+814 LV
-819 DRESN
+819 DREGN

-838 VKVGALVFTN
+838 VKVGNLVFTN
-848 PTTYISAEVTSDA
+848 PTTYISAQVTNDA
-861 NPDDGNLSL
+861 DPEDGDLSL
-870 WGDGTLFGFPDGYG
+870 WGDGTLFGYSDGYG
-884 STFWD
+884 STFWE

-975 NAVFYDRGADGSRDD
+975 NAVFSDRGADGSRDD

-1023 DENTTW
+1023 DDNTTW
-1029 VYFFL
+1029 VYFFS

-1044 DVIKITI
+1044 DVLKITI

-1059 DEFEFSVTAEAYSEA
+1059 DEFEFSVTAATYSEA
-1074 LAKENVDKINVFPNP
+1074 LAKENVEKINVFPNP
-1089 YLGVNSAETSRYSH
+1089 YLGVNLAETSRYSH
-1103 FVTFN
+1103 FVTFSY
-1108 HLPPKANIRIFDMS
+1108 LPPKANIRIFDMS

-1157 HIELPGL
+1157 HIELPGI
-1164 GESRILKLAVIQE
+1164 GEGRILKLAVIQE
-1177 QQFLESF
+1177 QQFLENF

>member
-1 MRKFVYLFAAATLLL
+1 MRKFVYLFVAATLLF

-34 AQDDIVVSTQRTLL
+34 AQDDIVVSTERTQL

-69 NNSGVTY
+69 GNSGVTY
-76 PRSTDQ
+76 PRSIDQ

-116 GVIESKGVA
+116 GIIESKGVA
-125 QDRETA
+125 QDRDTA

-337 VHQLDEEG
+337 VYQLDDDG

-513 KPPTQPNV
+513 KPPTQPKV

-535 WDPESVAKTESGGS
+535 WDPESVAKTESVGS
-549 SGFEFEGYNVYQ
+549 PGFEFEGYNVYQ
-561 LPSAEATLG
+561 LPSAEATLSQG
-570 QATKIAT
+570 TKIAT
-577 FDIVNGVT
+577 FDLVNGVT

-606 GSDSGLQRYI
+606 GNDGGLQRYI
-616 TLTRDALR
+616 TMTRDALR

-644 TSAEAA
+644 TSEEAA
-650 TTTTLESSPQSI
+650 TTTTLESSPQTI

-673 TRTHEDPGELLPVEH
+673 TRTHEAPGEVLPVEH
-688 TKGIGDASVFP
+688 TKGIGDASVWAM
-699 VVIDPTALR
+699 VVDPTALQQAA
-708 LTTYEGIFTGIFSG
+708 
-722 VEITVWLPTTYKVTF
+722 YKVTF

-745 SREPYEFP
+745 SR
-753 FNDGSWRLLDGET
+753 GGE
-766 LEDRE
+766 
-771 SNTTYKVKLTF
+771 
-782 NDDSTWSL
+782 
-790 SRILLEA
+790 I
-797 TDEVELTF
+797 
-805 NDESWSLLD
+805 
-814 GETLV
+814 LV

-832 IVEGLQ
+832 IVEGIQ
-838 VKVGALVFTN
+838 VKVGNLVFTN
-848 PTTYISAEVTSDA
+848 PTTYISAQVTNDA
-861 NPDDGNLSL
+861 DPEDGDLSL
-870 WGDGTLFGFPDGYG
+870 WGDGTLFGYSDGYG
-884 STFWD
+884 STFWE

-975 NAVFYDRGADGSRDD
+975 NAVFFDRGADGSRDD

-1023 DENTTW
+1023 DDNTTW
-1029 VYFFL
+1029 VYFFS

-1044 DVIKITI
+1044 DVLKITI

-1059 DEFEFSVTAEAYSEA
+1059 DEFEFSVTAATYSEA
-1074 LAKENVDKINVFPNP
+1074 LAKENVEKINVFPNP
-1089 YLGVNSAETSRYSH
+1089 YLGVNLAETSRYSH
-1103 FVTFN
+1103 FVTFSY
-1108 HLPPKANIRIFDMS
+1108 LPPKANIRIFDMS

-1157 HIELPGL
+1157 HIELPGI

-1177 QQFLESF
+1177 QQFLENF

>member
-1 MRKFVYLFAAATLLL
+1 MRKFVYLFVAATLLF

-34 AQDDIVVSTQRTLL
+34 AQDDIVVSTERTQL

-69 NNSGVTY
+69 GNSGVTY
-76 PRSTDQ
+76 PRSIDQ

-116 GVIESKGVA
+116 GIIESKGVA
-125 QDRETA
+125 QDRDTA

-337 VHQLDEEG
+337 VYQLDDDG

-513 KPPTQPNV
+513 KPPTQPKV

-535 WDPESVAKTESGGS
+535 WDPESVAKTESVGS
-549 SGFEFEGYNVYQ
+549 PGFEFEGYNVYQ
-561 LPSAEATLG
+561 LPSAEATLSQG
-570 QATKIAT
+570 TKIAT
-577 FDIVNGVT
+577 FDLVNGVT

-606 GSDSGLQRYI
+606 GSDGGLQRYI
-616 TLTRDALR
+616 TMTRDALR

-644 TSAEAA
+644 TSEEAA
-650 TTTTLESSPQSI
+650 TTTTLESSPQTI

-673 TRTHEDPGELLPVEH
+673 TRTHEAPGEVLPAEH
-688 TKGIGDASVFP
+688 TKGIGDASVWP
-699 VVIDPTALR
+699 MVVDPTALQQ
-708 LTTYEGIFTGIFSG
+708 SA
-722 VEITVWLPTTYKVTF
+722 YKVTF

-745 SREPYEFP
+745 SR
-753 FNDGSWRLLDGET
+753 GGE
-766 LEDRE
+766 
-771 SNTTYKVKLTF
+771 
-782 NDDSTWSL
+782 
-790 SRILLEA
+790 I
-797 TDEVELTF
+797 
-805 NDESWSLLD
+805 
-814 GETLV
+814 LV

-832 IVEGLQ
+832 IVEGIQ
-838 VKVGALVFTN
+838 VKVGNLVFTN
-848 PTTYISAEVTSDA
+848 PTTYISAQVTNDA
-861 NPDDGNLSL
+861 DPEDGDLSL
-870 WGDGTLFGFPDGYG
+870 WGDGTLFGYSDGYG
-884 STFWD
+884 STFWE

-975 NAVFYDRGADGSRDD
+975 NAVFFDRGADGSRDD

-1023 DENTTW
+1023 DDNTTW
-1029 VYFFL
+1029 VYFFS

-1044 DVIKITI
+1044 DVLKITI

-1059 DEFEFSVTAEAYSEA
+1059 DEFEFSVTAATYSEA
-1074 LAKENVDKINVFPNP
+1074 LAKENVEKINVFPNP
-1089 YLGVNSAETSRYSH
+1089 YLGVNLAETSRYSH
-1103 FVTFN
+1103 FVTFSY
-1108 HLPPKANIRIFDMS
+1108 LPPKANIRIFDMS

-1157 HIELPGL
+1157 HIELPGI

-1177 QQFLESF
+1177 QQFLENF

>member
-1 MRKFVYLFAAATLLL
+1 MRKFVYLFVVATLLF

-34 AQDDIVVSTQRTLL
+34 AQDDIVVSTERTQL

-69 NNSGVTY
+69 GNSGVTY
-76 PRSTDQ
+76 PRSIDQ

-116 GVIESKGVA
+116 GIIESKGVA
-125 QDRETA
+125 QDRDTA

-337 VHQLDEEG
+337 VYQLDDDG
-345 NIAVDEEGNQL
+345 NIAVDDDGNQL

-513 KPPTQPNV
+513 KPPTQPKV

-535 WDPESVAKTESGGS
+535 WDPESVAKTESVGS
-549 SGFEFEGYNVYQ
+549 PGFEFEGYNVYQ
-561 LPSAEATLG
+561 LPSAEATLSQG
-570 QATKIAT
+570 TKIAT
-577 FDIVNGVT
+577 FDLVDGVT

-606 GSDSGLQRYI
+606 GNDGGLQRYI
-616 TLTRDALR
+616 TMTRDALR

-644 TSAEAA
+644 TSEEAA
-650 TTTTLESSPQSI
+650 TTTTLESSPQTI

-673 TRTHEDPGELLPVEH
+673 TRTHEAPGEVLPVEH
-688 TKGIGDASVFP
+688 TKGIGDASVWAM
-699 VVIDPTALR
+699 VVDPTALQQAA
-708 LTTYEGIFTGIFSG
+708 
-722 VEITVWLPTTYKVTF
+722 YKVTF

-745 SREPYEFP
+745 SR
-753 FNDGSWRLLDGET
+753 GGE
-766 LEDRE
+766 
-771 SNTTYKVKLTF
+771 
-782 NDDSTWSL
+782 
-790 SRILLEA
+790 I
-797 TDEVELTF
+797 
-805 NDESWSLLD
+805 
-814 GETLV
+814 LV
-819 DRESN
+819 DREGN

-838 VKVGALVFTN
+838 VKVGNLVFTN
-848 PTTYISAEVTSDA
+848 PTTYISAQVTNDA
-861 NPDDGNLSL
+861 DPEDGDLSL
-870 WGDGTLFGFPDGYG
+870 WSDGTLFGFPDGYG

-975 NAVFYDRGADGSRDD
+975 NAVFFDRGADGSRDD

-1023 DENTTW
+1023 DDNTTW
-1029 VYFFL
+1029 VYFFS

-1044 DVIKITI
+1044 DVLKITI

-1059 DEFEFSVTAEAYSEA
+1059 DEFEFSVTAATYSEA
-1074 LAKENVDKINVFPNP
+1074 LAKENVEKINVFPNP
-1089 YLGVNSAETSRYSH
+1089 YLGVNLAETSRYSH
-1103 FVTFN
+1103 FVTFSY
-1108 HLPPKANIRIFDMS
+1108 LPPKANIRIFDMS

-1157 HIELPGL
+1157 HIELPGI

-1177 QQFLESF
+1177 QQFLENF

>member
-34 AQDDIVVSTQRTLL
+34 AQDEIVVSTERTQL

-69 NNSGVTY
+69 GNSGVTY

-92 GRVKDGNDQELR
+92 GRVQDGNDQELR

-156 LSAVTAAHEEAVRA
+156 LSQVTDAHEEAVRA

-180 ADQGAPYYDNDGNG
+180 AELGAPYYDNDGDG

-222 ATTSLYGSL
+222 ATTNLYGSL

-260 IYKGTAEATDD
+260 IYKGTAEAADD

-310 DDDSHYVS
+310 DDDSHYVT

-337 VHQLDEEG
+337 VYQLDDDG
-345 NIAVDEEGNQL
+345 NIAVDDDGNQL

-367 GLRPGYKNLPM
+367 GLRSGYKNLPM

-423 TNPLTNADTKFTLD
+423 TNPLTNTDTKFTLD

-459 VLATGSF
+459 VLATGPF

-479 LLGAISSDRLRSVSK
+479 LLGGISTDRLRSVSK

-513 KPPTQPNV
+513 KPPAQPNV

-535 WDPESVAKTESGGS
+535 WDPESVTKTESGGS
-549 SGFEFEGYNVYQ
+549 PGFDFEGYNVYQ
-561 LPSAEATLG
+561 LPSAEATLD

-577 FDIVNGVT
+577 FDLVNGVT

-606 GSDSGLQRYI
+606 GNDGGLQRYI
-616 TLTRDALR
+616 TMTSDAIR
-624 SGPLVNG
+624 GGPLVNG

-644 TSAEAA
+644 TSEEAA
-650 TTTTLESSPQSI
+650 TTTTLESSPQNI
-662 ICVPQVAPPGI
+662 ICVPQVAPLGI
-673 TRTHEDPGELLPVEH
+673 ARTHEEPGELLPVEH
-688 TKGIGDASVFP
+688 TKGIGDASVWAM
-699 VVIDPTALR
+699 VIDPTALQQAA
-708 LTTYEGIFTGIFSG
+708 
-722 VEITVWLPTTYKVTF
+722 YKVTF

-745 SREPYEFP
+745 SR
-753 FNDGSWRLLDGET
+753 GGE
-766 LEDRE
+766 
-771 SNTTYKVKLTF
+771 
-782 NDDSTWSL
+782 
-790 SRILLEA
+790 I
-797 TDEVELTF
+797 
-805 NDESWSLLD
+805 
-814 GETLV
+814 LV

-832 IVEGLQ
+832 IVDGLQ
-838 VKVGALVFTN
+838 VKVGNLVFTN
-848 PTTYISAEVTSDA
+848 PTTYKSAVVTNDA
-861 NPDDGNLSL
+861 NPDDGDLHL
-870 WGDGTLFGFPDGYG
+870 WGDGTLFGYNDGYG
-884 STFWD
+884 STFWE

-909 WDADSTAIVEG
+909 WNADGTAIVEG

-1023 DENTTW
+1023 DDNTTW
-1029 VYFFL
+1029 VYFFY

-1044 DVIKITI
+1044 DVMKITI

-1059 DEFEFSVTAEAYSEA
+1059 DEFEFSVTAETYSEA

-1089 YLGVNSAETSRYSH
+1089 YLGVNTAETSRYSH
-1103 FVTFN
+1103 FVTFS

>member
-1 MRKFVYLFAAATLLL
+1 MRKFVYLFVAATLLF

-34 AQDDIVVSTQRTLL
+34 AQDDIVVSTERTQL

-69 NNSGVTY
+69 GNSGVTY
-76 PRSTDQ
+76 PRSIDQ

-116 GVIESKGVA
+116 GIIESKGVA
-125 QDRETA
+125 QDRDTA

-337 VHQLDEEG
+337 VYQLDDDG
-345 NIAVDEEGNQL
+345 NIAVDDDGNQL

-513 KPPTQPNV
+513 KPPTQPKV

-535 WDPESVAKTESGGS
+535 WDPESVAKTESVGS
-549 SGFEFEGYNVYQ
+549 PGFEFEGYNVYQ
-561 LPSAEATLG
+561 LPSAEATLSQG
-570 QATKIAT
+570 TKIAT
-577 FDIVNGVT
+577 FDLVNGVT

-606 GSDSGLQRYI
+606 GSDGGLQRYI
-616 TLTRDALR
+616 TMTRDALR

-644 TSAEAA
+644 TSEEAA
-650 TTTTLESSPQSI
+650 TTTTLESSPQTI

-673 TRTHEDPGELLPVEH
+673 TRTHEAPGEVLPVEH
-688 TKGIGDASVFP
+688 TKGIGDASVWAM
-699 VVIDPTALR
+699 VVDPTALQQAA
-708 LTTYEGIFTGIFSG
+708 
-722 VEITVWLPTTYKVTF
+722 YKVTF

-745 SREPYEFP
+745 SR
-753 FNDGSWRLLDGET
+753 GGE
-766 LEDRE
+766 
-771 SNTTYKVKLTF
+771 
-782 NDDSTWSL
+782 
-790 SRILLEA
+790 I
-797 TDEVELTF
+797 
-805 NDESWSLLD
+805 
-814 GETLV
+814 LV

-832 IVEGLQ
+832 IVEGIQ
-838 VKVGALVFTN
+838 VKVGNLVFTN
-848 PTTYISAEVTSDA
+848 PTTYISAQVTNDA
-861 NPDDGNLSL
+861 DPEDGDLSL
-870 WGDGTLFGFPDGYG
+870 WGDGTLFGYSDGYG
-884 STFWD
+884 STFWE

-975 NAVFYDRGADGSRDD
+975 NAVFFDRGADGSRDD

-1023 DENTTW
+1023 DDNTTW
-1029 VYFFL
+1029 VYFFS

-1044 DVIKITI
+1044 DVLKITI

-1059 DEFEFSVTAEAYSEA
+1059 DEFEFSVTAATYSEA
-1074 LAKENVDKINVFPNP
+1074 LAKENVEKINVFPNP
-1089 YLGVNSAETSRYSH
+1089 YLGVNLAETSRYSH
-1103 FVTFN
+1103 FVTFSY
-1108 HLPPKANIRIFDMS
+1108 LPPKANIRIFDMS

-1157 HIELPGL
+1157 HIELPGI

-1177 QQFLESF
+1177 QQFLENF

>member
-1 MRKFVYLFAAATLLL
+1 MRKFVYLFVAATLLF

-34 AQDDIVVSTQRTLL
+34 AQDDIVVSTERTQL

-69 NNSGVTY
+69 GNSGVTY
-76 PRSTDQ
+76 PRSIDQ

-116 GVIESKGVA
+116 GIIESKGVA
-125 QDRETA
+125 QDRDTA

-156 LSAVTAAHEEAVRA
+156 LSQVTAAHEEAVRA

-337 VHQLDEEG
+337 VYQLDEEG

-535 WDPESVAKTESGGS
+535 WDPESVAKTESVGS
-549 SGFEFEGYNVYQ
+549 PGFEFEGYNVYQ
-561 LPSAEATLG
+561 LPSAEATLSQG
-570 QATKIAT
+570 TKIAT
-577 FDIVNGVT
+577 FDLVNGVT

-606 GSDSGLQRYI
+606 GSDGGLQRYI
-616 TLTRDALR
+616 TMTRDALR

-644 TSAEAA
+644 TSEEAA
-650 TTTTLESSPQSI
+650 TTTTLESSPQTI

-673 TRTHEDPGELLPVEH
+673 TRTHEAPGEVLPVEH
-688 TKGIGDASVFP
+688 TKGIGDASVWAM
-699 VVIDPTALR
+699 VVDPTALQQAA
-708 LTTYEGIFTGIFSG
+708 
-722 VEITVWLPTTYKVTF
+722 YKVTF

-745 SREPYEFP
+745 SR
-753 FNDGSWRLLDGET
+753 GGE
-766 LEDRE
+766 
-771 SNTTYKVKLTF
+771 
-782 NDDSTWSL
+782 
-790 SRILLEA
+790 I
-797 TDEVELTF
+797 
-805 NDESWSLLD
+805 
-814 GETLV
+814 LV
-819 DRESN
+819 DREGN

-838 VKVGALVFTN
+838 VKVGNLVFTN
-848 PTTYISAEVTSDA
+848 PTTYISAQVTNDA
-861 NPDDGNLSL
+861 NPDDGDLSL
-870 WGDGTLFGFPDGYG
+870 WGDGTLFGYSDGYG
-884 STFWD
+884 STFWE

-1023 DENTTW
+1023 DDNTTW
-1029 VYFFL
+1029 VYFFS

-1044 DVIKITI
+1044 DVLKIAI

-1059 DEFEFSVTAEAYSEA
+1059 DEFEFSVTAATYSEA
-1074 LAKENVDKINVFPNP
+1074 LAKENVEKINVFPNP
-1089 YLGVNSAETSRYSH
+1089 YLGVNLAETSRYSH
-1103 FVTFN
+1103 FVTFSY
-1108 HLPPKANIRIFDMS
+1108 LPPKANIRIFDMS

-1157 HIELPGL
+1157 HIELPGI

-1177 QQFLESF
+1177 QQFLENF

>member
-1 MRKFVYLFAAATLLL
+1 MRKFVYLFVAATLLF

-34 AQDDIVVSTQRTLL
+34 AQDDIVVSTERTQL

-69 NNSGVTY
+69 GNSGVTY
-76 PRSTDQ
+76 PRSIDQ

-116 GVIESKGVA
+116 GIIESKGVA
-125 QDRETA
+125 QDRDTA

-337 VHQLDEEG
+337 VYQLDDDG
-345 NIAVDEEGNQL
+345 NIAVDDDGNQL

-513 KPPTQPNV
+513 KPPTQPKV

-535 WDPESVAKTESGGS
+535 WDPESVAKTESVGS
-549 SGFEFEGYNVYQ
+549 PGFEFEGYNVYQ
-561 LPSAEATLG
+561 LPSAEATLSQG
-570 QATKIAT
+570 TKIAT
-577 FDIVNGVT
+577 FDLVNGVT

-606 GSDSGLQRYI
+606 GSDGGLQRYI
-616 TLTRDALR
+616 TMTRDALR

-644 TSAEAA
+644 TSEEAA
-650 TTTTLESSPQSI
+650 TTTTLESSPQTI

-673 TRTHEDPGELLPVEH
+673 TRTHEAPGEVLPAEH
-688 TKGIGDASVFP
+688 TKGIGDASVWP
-699 VVIDPTALR
+699 MVVDPTALQQ
-708 LTTYEGIFTGIFSG
+708 SA
-722 VEITVWLPTTYKVTF
+722 YKVTF

-745 SREPYEFP
+745 SR
-753 FNDGSWRLLDGET
+753 GGE
-766 LEDRE
+766 
-771 SNTTYKVKLTF
+771 
-782 NDDSTWSL
+782 
-790 SRILLEA
+790 I
-797 TDEVELTF
+797 
-805 NDESWSLLD
+805 
-814 GETLV
+814 LV

-832 IVEGLQ
+832 IVEGIQ
-838 VKVGALVFTN
+838 VKVGNLVFTN
-848 PTTYISAEVTSDA
+848 PTTYISAQVTNDA
-861 NPDDGNLSL
+861 DPEDGDLSL
-870 WGDGTLFGFPDGYG
+870 WGDGTLFGYSDGYG
-884 STFWD
+884 STFWE

-975 NAVFYDRGADGSRDD
+975 NAVFFDRGADGSRDD

-1023 DENTTW
+1023 DDNTTW
-1029 VYFFL
+1029 VYFFS

-1044 DVIKITI
+1044 DVLKITI

-1059 DEFEFSVTAEAYSEA
+1059 DEFEFSVTAATYSEA
-1074 LAKENVDKINVFPNP
+1074 LAKENVEKINVFPNP
-1089 YLGVNSAETSRYSH
+1089 YLGVNLAETSRYSH
-1103 FVTFN
+1103 FVTFSY
-1108 HLPPKANIRIFDMS
+1108 LPPKANIRIFDMS

-1157 HIELPGL
+1157 HIELPGI

-1177 QQFLESF
+1177 QQFLENF

>member
-1 MRKFVYLFAAATLLL
+1 MRKFVYLFVAATLLF

-34 AQDDIVVSTQRTLL
+34 AQDDIVVSTERTQL

-69 NNSGVTY
+69 GNSGVTY
-76 PRSTDQ
+76 PRSIDQ

-116 GVIESKGVA
+116 GIIESKGVA
-125 QDRETA
+125 QDRDTA

-156 LSAVTAAHEEAVRA
+156 LSQVTAAHEEAVRA

-337 VHQLDEEG
+337 VYQLDEEG

-535 WDPESVAKTESGGS
+535 WDPESVAKTESVGS
-549 SGFEFEGYNVYQ
+549 PGFEFEGYNVYQ
-561 LPSAEATLG
+561 LPSAEATLSQG
-570 QATKIAT
+570 TKIAT
-577 FDIVNGVT
+577 FDLVNGVT

-606 GSDSGLQRYI
+606 GSDGGLQRYI
-616 TLTRDALR
+616 TMTRDALR

-644 TSAEAA
+644 TSEEAA
-650 TTTTLESSPQSI
+650 TTTTLESSPQTI

-673 TRTHEDPGELLPVEH
+673 TRTHEAPGEVLPAEH
-688 TKGIGDASVFP
+688 TKGIGDASVWP
-699 VVIDPTALR
+699 MVVDPTALQQ
-708 LTTYEGIFTGIFSG
+708 SA
-722 VEITVWLPTTYKVTF
+722 YKVTF

-745 SREPYEFP
+745 SR
-753 FNDGSWRLLDGET
+753 GGE
-766 LEDRE
+766 
-771 SNTTYKVKLTF
+771 
-782 NDDSTWSL
+782 
-790 SRILLEA
+790 I
-797 TDEVELTF
+797 
-805 NDESWSLLD
+805 
-814 GETLV
+814 LV

-832 IVEGLQ
+832 IVEGIQ
-838 VKVGALVFTN
+838 VKVGNLVFTN
-848 PTTYISAEVTSDA
+848 PTTYISAQVTNDA
-861 NPDDGNLSL
+861 DPEDGDLSL
-870 WGDGTLFGFPDGYG
+870 WGDGTLFGYSDGYG
-884 STFWD
+884 STFWE

-975 NAVFYDRGADGSRDD
+975 NAVFFDRGADGSRDD

-1023 DENTTW
+1023 DDNTTW
-1029 VYFFL
+1029 VYFFS

-1044 DVIKITI
+1044 DVLKITI

-1059 DEFEFSVTAEAYSEA
+1059 DEFEFSVTAATYSEA
-1074 LAKENVDKINVFPNP
+1074 LAKENVEKINVFPNP
-1089 YLGVNSAETSRYSH
+1089 YLGVNLAETSRYSH
-1103 FVTFN
+1103 FVTFSY
-1108 HLPPKANIRIFDMS
+1108 LPPKANIRIFDMS

-1157 HIELPGL
+1157 HIELPGI

-1177 QQFLESF
+1177 QQFLENF

>member
-24 EGRGAPAAKL
+24 EERGAPAAKL
-34 AQDDIVVSTQRTLL
+34 AQDDVEVSTERTQL

-61 WSARNPLN
+61 WSARDPLSG
-69 NNSGVTY
+69 NSGVTY

-116 GVIESKGVA
+116 GIIESKGVA
-125 QDRETA
+125 QDRDTA

-156 LSAVTAAHEEAVRA
+156 LSEVTDAHEEAVRA

-180 ADQGAPYYDNDGNG
+180 AELGAPFYDNDGDG
-194 QYDPAVDE
+194 QYNPSVDE
-202 PGLASADQ
+202 PGLANADQ

-222 ATTSLYGSL
+222 ATTNLYGSL

-246 SDALGDVIFKKYKI
+246 TDALGDVIFKKYKV
-260 IYKGTAEATDD
+260 IYKGTADATDD

-296 ADVGLSLGYVYNSI
+296 ADVDLSLGYVYNSI
-310 DDDSHYVS
+310 DDDSHYV
-318 FGLAPP
+318 FFDLAPP
-324 AAGYDFLQGPIVP
+324 AVGYDFLQGPIVP
-337 VHQLDEEG
+337 VYQLDEDG
-345 NIAVDEEGNQL
+345 NIAVDEDGNPL
-356 LDENSVAIFNE
+356 LDESSVAIFNE
-367 GLRPGYKNLPM
+367 GLRPGYANLPM

-386 GSAISDPELGEYI
+386 GSAISDPELGEYK

-459 VLATGSF
+459 VLATGPF

-479 LLGAISSDRLRSVSK
+479 LLGGISTDRLRSVSK

-508 FFQVP
+508 FFEVP

-521 RLVELDQTIVLNWG
+521 RIVELDQTIVLNWG
-535 WDPESVAKTESGGS
+535 WDPESVAKTEGVGS
-549 SGFEFEGYNVYQ
+549 PGFEFEGYNVYQ
-561 LPSAEATLG
+561 LSSAEATLSQG
-570 QATKIAT
+570 AKVAT
-577 FDIVNGVT
+577 FDLVNGVA

-606 GSDSGLQRYI
+606 GNDSGLQRYI
-616 TLTRDALR
+616 TLTHDALR
-624 SGPLVNG
+624 GGPLVNG

-638 TAYSRA
+638 TAYNRA
-644 TSAEAA
+644 ISEDAA
-650 TTTTLESSPQSI
+650 TTTTLESSPQTI

-673 TRTHEDPGELLPVEH
+673 TRTHENAGDTLSVEQ
-688 TKGIGDASVFP
+688 TKGIGDASVWP
-699 VVIDPTALR
+699 LVIDPTALQQ
-708 LTTYEGIFTGIFSG
+708 
-722 VEITVWLPTTYKVTF
+722 VAYKVSF
-737 NDDATWSL
+737 NDDETWSL
-745 SREPYEFP
+745 SR
-753 FNDGSWRLLDGET
+753 DGA
-766 LEDRE
+766 
-771 SNTTYKVKLTF
+771 
-782 NDDSTWSL
+782 
-790 SRILLEA
+790 ILI
-797 TDEVELTF
+797 
-805 NDESWSLLD
+805 
-814 GETLV
+814 

-838 VKVGALVFTN
+838 VKVGNLVFTN
-848 PTTYISAEVTSDA
+848 PTTYVSAEVTNDA
-861 NPDDGNLSL
+861 NPDDGDLHL
-870 WGDGTLFGFPDGYG
+870 WGDGTLFGFADGYG
-884 STFWD
+884 STFWE
-889 GGGAGDNRLV
+889 GGGTHDNRLV

-909 WDADSTAIVEG
+909 WDADSTAIAEG

-975 NAVFYDRGADGSRDD
+975 NAVFYDRGADGSRDE

-1029 VYFFL
+1029 VYFFY

-1051 GNTVVAGE
+1051 GNTVVPGE
-1059 DEFEFSVTAEAYSEA
+1059 DEFEFSVTAETYSES
-1074 LAKENVDKINVFPNP
+1074 LAKENIEKINVFPNP
-1089 YLGVNSAETSRYSH
+1089 YFGVNAAETSRYSH
-1103 FVTFN
+1103 FVTFS

-1122 GTLVRTI
+1122 GTLVRMI
-1129 EKDDPS
+1129 EKDDPL
-1135 QFTRWDLQNQ
+1135 QFTRWDLQNH
-1145 NQLPVASGMYIA
+1145 NALPVASGMYIA
-1157 HIELPGL
+1157 HIELPDH

-1177 QQFLESF
+1177 QQFLENF

>member
-1 MRKFVYLFAAATLLL
+1 MRKFVYLFVAATLLF

-34 AQDDIVVSTQRTLL
+34 AQDDIVVSTERTQL

-69 NNSGVTY
+69 GNSGVTY
-76 PRSTDQ
+76 PRSIDQ

-116 GVIESKGVA
+116 GIIESKGVA
-125 QDRETA
+125 QDRDTA

-337 VHQLDEEG
+337 VYQLDDDG
-345 NIAVDEEGNQL
+345 NIAVDDDGNQL

-513 KPPTQPNV
+513 KPPTQPKV

-535 WDPESVAKTESGGS
+535 WDPESVAKTESVGS
-549 SGFEFEGYNVYQ
+549 PGFEFEGYNVYQ
-561 LPSAEATLG
+561 LPSAEATLSQG
-570 QATKIAT
+570 TKIAT
-577 FDIVNGVT
+577 FDLVNGVT

-606 GSDSGLQRYI
+606 GNDGGLQRYI
-616 TLTRDALR
+616 TMTRDALR

-644 TSAEAA
+644 TSEEAA
-650 TTTTLESSPQSI
+650 TTTTLESSPQTI

-673 TRTHEDPGELLPVEH
+673 ARTHEVPGEVLPVEH
-688 TKGIGDASVFP
+688 TKGIGDASVWAM
-699 VVIDPTALR
+699 VVDPTTLQQAA
-708 LTTYEGIFTGIFSG
+708 
-722 VEITVWLPTTYKVTF
+722 YKVTF

-745 SREPYEFP
+745 SR
-753 FNDGSWRLLDGET
+753 GGE
-766 LEDRE
+766 
-771 SNTTYKVKLTF
+771 
-782 NDDSTWSL
+782 
-790 SRILLEA
+790 I
-797 TDEVELTF
+797 
-805 NDESWSLLD
+805 
-814 GETLV
+814 LV
-819 DRESN
+819 DREGN

-838 VKVGALVFTN
+838 VKVGNLVFTN
-848 PTTYISAEVTSDA
+848 PTTYISAQVTNDA
-861 NPDDGNLSL
+861 DPEDGDLSL
-870 WGDGTLFGFPDGYG
+870 WGDGTLFGYSDGYG
-884 STFWD
+884 STFWE

-1023 DENTTW
+1023 DDNTTW
-1029 VYFFL
+1029 VYFFS

-1044 DVIKITI
+1044 DVLKITI

-1059 DEFEFSVTAEAYSEA
+1059 DEFEFSVTAATYSEA
-1074 LAKENVDKINVFPNP
+1074 LAKENVEKINVFPNP
-1089 YLGVNSAETSRYSH
+1089 YLGVNLAETSRYSH
-1103 FVTFN
+1103 FVTFSY
-1108 HLPPKANIRIFDMS
+1108 LPPKANIRIFDMS

-1157 HIELPGL
+1157 HIELPGI

-1177 QQFLESF
+1177 QQFLENF